1 MPVILKADI
10 MNRRLFSI
18 LLFSALTLIAY
29 NQTKSLDYYLEQG
42 LRNSP
47 LLNEYRNRI
56 SSAITDSL
64 IISASRKPFVEA
76 KSQLLYS
83 PVYSNF
89 GYDEVITDGGNYTA
103 VMGVSQ
109 YIFNKQQINNKYE
122 AVSLLKKSVNNAS
135 KISELEL
142 NNVITNQ
149 FLSAYSGYIDFYFNK
164 TLLELVIKENDIV
177 KQFVLNGVCKQ
188 TDYLALIVATQSQE
202 ILVTQLKT
210 QFRKDLMLLN
220 QLCGLTDTS
229 TYELAQPLL
238 LIKGSSDVSKNP
250 SFIQY
255 QIDSVRIVNEKMA
268 IDIRY
273 KPKVNWFADAGV
285 LTSKPETFYKNFGYS
300 VGIGL
305 VVPVYDGRQK
315 GLEKQK
321 LGFEENSRQ
330 AYANTY
336 KNQYYSKI
344 QQLRDELNSMNKL
357 SSSLEN
363 QLKTSRQL
371 IIALKDQLEAG
382 IIQMTE
388 YIIALR
394 NYRTT
399 SRDLNMINIQK
410 LQIINDMNFL
420 LTQ

>member
-1 MPVILKADI
+1 MPLTLKVEI
-10 MNRRLFSI
+10 MHRRI
-18 LLFSALTLIAY
+18 LLVLFLSSLTLIAY
-29 NQTKSLDYYLEQG
+29 NQTRSLDYFLGEG

-47 LLNEYRNRI
+47 LLNEYRNKL
-56 SSAITDSL
+56 SSATTDSL
-64 IISASRKPFVEA
+64 LIGASKKPLLEA
-76 KSQLLYS
+76 KSQLQYS

-89 GYDEVITDGGNYTA
+89 GYDEVITDGGNYMA

-109 YIFNKQQINNKYE
+109 NIFNKREINNKYE
-122 AVSLLKKSVNNAS
+122 AVSLLKKSVSNAS

-142 NNVITNQ
+142 NNIITTQ
-149 FLSAYSGYIDFYFNK
+149 YLSAYSGYTDYYFNK
-164 TLLELVIKENDIV
+164 TLLELIVKENEIV
-177 KQFVLNGVCKQ
+177 RQFMLKGVCKQ
-188 TDYLALIVATQSQE
+188 TDYLSLIVATQSQG
-202 ILVTQLKT
+202 ILVTQLKS
-210 QFRKDLMLLN
+210 QYRKDLMLLN

-229 TYELAQPLL
+229 SYELTEPVLF
-238 LIKGSSDVSKNP
+238 IKGSSDVSRTP

-255 QIDSVRIVNEKMA
+255 QIDSVRIENEKMA
-268 IDIRY
+268 VDIRY

-305 VVPVYDGRQK
+305 SIPVYDGRQR
-315 GLEKQK
+315 GMEKQK

-336 KNQYYSKI
+336 KNRYYSQI
-344 QQLRDELNSMNKL
+344 QQLNDELNSLNKL
-357 SSSLEN
+357 SSDIES

-371 IIALKDQLEAG
+371 IKALKEQLEAG

-388 YIIALR
+388 YINALR
-394 NYRTT
+394 NFRTT

-410 LQIINDMNFL
+410 FQVINNINFL

>member
-1 MPVILKADI
+1 VPVILNFDI
-10 MNRRLFSI
+10 MPRRL
-18 LLFSALTLIAY
+18 LLFLFLSSSTLIAY
-29 NQTKSLDYYLEQG
+29 NQTRDLDFYLEEG

-47 LLNEYRNRI
+47 LLNEYRNKI

-109 YIFNKQQINNKYE
+109 YIFNKQEINNKYE
-122 AVSLLKKSVNNAS
+122 SVSLLKKSVNNAS

-149 FLSAYSGYIDFYFNK
+149 YLSAFSGYTDFSFNK
-164 TLLELVIKENDIV
+164 TLLELVTKENDIV

-202 ILVTQLKT
+202 ILVTQLKS
-210 QFRKDLMLLN
+210 QYRKDLMLLN

-229 TYELAQPLL
+229 TFGLTQPLL
-238 LIKGSSDVSKNP
+238 FIKGSSDISKTP
-250 SFIQY
+250 SYIQY
-255 QIDSVRIVNEKMA
+255 QIDSVRIENEKKA

-305 VVPVYDGRQK
+305 IVPVYDGKQR
-315 GLEKQK
+315 GMEKQK

-330 AYANTY
+330 GYANTY

-344 QQLRDELNSMNKL
+344 QQLKDELNSMNKL

-363 QLKTSRQL
+363 QLNTSRQL
-371 IIALKDQLEAG
+371 IKALKDQLEAG

-388 YIIALR
+388 YINALR
-394 NYRTT
+394 SFRTT